1 MLVSKFGNYGS
12 TEKVLF
18 HFYMDSAITER
29 IKSILEDIL
38 EFILSLSTD
47 LWKTNTELDSVRT
60 LLIFLFLKLIKDK
73 GLR

>member
-1 MLVSKFGNYGS
+1 
-12 TEKVLF
+12 
-18 HFYMDSAITER
+18 MDAAITER

-38 EFILSLSTD
+38 EFILSLSID
-47 LWKTNTELDSVRT
+47 LWKTNTELDGVRT

>member
-1 MLVSKFGNYGS
+1 
-12 TEKVLF
+12 
-18 HFYMDSAITER
+18 MDSAITER

-73 GLR
+73 RLRQPMATLVHTKLGL